1 MLTTL
6 ETRLYQLPVTVTSLL
21 PVSKST
27 SPTMTTQSKLSTLKN
42 GATKTT
48 TLMPNFITVTTL
60 TTKICQPT
68 KTDLI
73 RIKLILIMAM
83 INRSMVSL
91 MTGDTPSDTLDVSM
105 KFPISSTGQKL
116 LTSIDT
122 SPIHTTLVIPLRPIL
137 MPVMVMMTSVTSTL
151 IWLKFTGFMFSTLI
165 SKSVTPMLFV
175 TSQMLTPT
183 LRTNVWRV
191 TEFIS
196 LASLWP
202 TLPMR
207 VLDSSTLS

>member
-105 KFPISSTGQKL
+105 KSPISSTGQKL

-175 TSQMLTPT
+175 TRQMLTPT
-183 LRTNVWRV
+183 LRTNV
-191 TEFIS
+191 
-196 LASLWP
+196 
-202 TLPMR
+202 
-207 VLDSSTLS
+207 

>member
-6 ETRLYQLPVTVTSLL
+6 ETRLYQLPVTVTFLL

-27 SPTMTTQSKLSTLKN
+27 LLTMTTQSKLSTLKN
-42 GATKTT
+42 GVTKMT

-73 RIKLILIMAM
+73 RIKSILIMAM

-122 SPIHTTLVIPLRPIL
+122 SPIHTTLVIPLLPIL
-137 MPVMVMMTSVTSTL
+137 MPVMVMMTSVTSTF

-165 SKSVTPMLFV
+165 SKSATPMLFV
-175 TSQMLTPT
+175 MRQMLTPI
-183 LRTNVWRV
+183 LRTN
-191 TEFIS
+191 
-196 LASLWP
+196 A
-202 TLPMR
+202 
-207 VLDSSTLS
+207 

>member
-1 MLTTL
+1 MLTTVV
-6 ETRLYQLPVTVTSLL
+6 TRPYQLPVTVTSLL

-27 SPTMTTQSKLSTLKN
+27 LPTMITQFELSTLKN
-42 GATKTT
+42 GVTKMT
-48 TLMPNFITVTTL
+48 TLMPNSITVITL
-60 TTKICQPT
+60 TTKICQQT

-73 RIKLILIMAM
+73 RIKLILITVM
-83 INRSMVSL
+83 INRSMVWL
-91 MTGDTPSDTLDVSM
+91 MTGDTPSDILDVSM

-122 SPIHTTLVIPLRPIL
+122 SPIHTILVIPLLRIL
-137 MPVMVMMTSVTSTL
+137 MPVMVMMTSATSTL

-175 TSQMLTPT
+175 MSRMLILT
-183 LRTNVWRV
+183 LRTNVWRE

-196 LASLWP
+196 LPSLWP
-202 TLPMR
+202 TLPMK

>member
-1 MLTTL
+1 MLTTVV
-6 ETRLYQLPVTVTSLL
+6 TRPYQLPVTVTSLL

-27 SPTMTTQSKLSTLKN
+27 LPTMITQFELSTLKN
-42 GATKTT
+42 GVTKMT
-48 TLMPNFITVTTL
+48 TLMPNSITVITL
-60 TTKICQPT
+60 TTKIYQQT

-73 RIKLILIMAM
+73 RIKLILITVM
-83 INRSMVSL
+83 INRSMVWL
-91 MTGDTPSDTLDVSM
+91 MTGDTPSDILDVSM

-122 SPIHTTLVIPLRPIL
+122 SPIHTILVIPLLRIL
-137 MPVMVMMTSVTSTL
+137 MPVMVMMTSATSTL

-175 TSQMLTPT
+175 MSRMLILT
-183 LRTNVWRV
+183 LRTNVWRE

-196 LASLWP
+196 LPSLWP
-202 TLPMR
+202 TLPMK